1 MVLILTKRDRWQ
13 WAAVLIAAC
22 ILTYAN
28 GLGGGFTYDDKAI
41 VRDNPRIRSPGNV
54 SQIFATS
61 YFGGP
66 RGAGTV
72 YRPVLL
78 LSYAVQW
85 WIHGRQAVAFHAVN
99 VLLHAGATLL
109 LAALL
114 LRIAIPPAAAF
125 AGALLFAV
133 APIHVEAVTS
143 LVGRGEVLAAV
154 FTLLYLHLAL
164 RHSRHLSPPGLA
176 ASDALAAPCHP
187 FASLRAG
194 SEVAD
199 APEPLW
205 RRRELRMTRRLPLP
219 LSRLAVL
226 LAALLCYA
234 LAVLTKE
241 SGSSAPALALLLF
254 VFVEEGGLRE
264 RLGRAFVR
272 GLPVLCGSVA
282 ALVGVFFLRRW
293 VLGGFIK
300 SPGTGIFEVE
310 NALFPL
316 DPLSRAVNACVILF
330 RYLGRT
336 VFPLHLSAD
345 ESAWSIEVVSGKSPL
360 AIGAVLLLAGI
371 TAAALRRLSSRSPL
385 ALGFL
390 FFCLAL
396 LPASNLLF
404 PIGTIFAERLAYLPS
419 AGLCLAAGAL
429 IAASA
434 ANRSASGGPCGPP
447 NPLAALTP
455 RRSRL
460 LAAAVLLLGAR
471 TIVRNSVWWSDEG
484 LFLNL
489 VRTAP
494 ESAKAHYDIAYIWA
508 DERQYSRAREQYEQ
522 ATEIYED
529 YWDAWAGKGRVEKE
543 MGLLSDAEDSYES
556 AIEANP
562 RYENG
567 YFGLGQVREAR
578 GDPAG
583 AEEIYRKGLARKKES
598 LPLAYR
604 LAVVRSRLEW
614 PAALE
619 DWRRALALGPSTP
632 SVHADFASWL
642 VRVGKTEDAAREA
655 RLALAFEPRYLPALC
670 LLAERDA
677 LSGRT
682 FAEALAREKIFRISR
697 SPEDWAL
704 LLRASEKSEAYARRF
719 AQQRGSLTKL
729 RQKETRNPKSEIRNK
744 SE

>member
-1 MVLILTKRDRWQ
+1 MVFMVTKRDKWQ

-54 SQIFATS
+54 PQIFATS

-66 RGAGTV
+66 RGAGTG

-109 LAALL
+109 LAALF
-114 LRIAIPPAAAF
+114 LRIAIPPAAAL
-125 AGALLFAV
+125 AGTLLFAV

-164 RHSRHLSPPGLA
+164 RHFRLSSFALRASEERSPAASPPSPFGL
-176 ASDALAAPCHP
+176 
-187 FASLRAG
+187 
-194 SEVAD
+194 
-199 APEPLW
+199 
-205 RRRELRMTRRLPLP
+205 RRTRRLP
-219 LSRLAVL
+219 AL

-272 GLPVLCGSVA
+272 GLPVLCGSGA
-282 ALVGVFFLRRW
+282 ALAGVFLLRRW

-316 DPLSRAVNACVILF
+316 DPLLRAVNACVILF

-371 TAAALRRLSSRSPL
+371 TAVALWRLSSRSPL

-390 FFCLAL
+390 FFCLAF

-429 IAASA
+429 IVGSA
-434 ANRSASGGPCGPP
+434 RSLP
-447 NPLAALTP
+447 ALTP

-460 LAAAVLLLGAR
+460 LAAAVVLLGAR

-508 DERQYSRAREQYEQ
+508 EERQYSRAREQYEQ

-567 YFGLGQVREAR
+567 YFGLGLVREAR

-583 AEEIYRKGLARKKES
+583 AEEIYRKGLAQKKES

-632 SVHADFASWL
+632 SVHTDFASWL
-642 VRVGKTEDAAREA
+642 LRVGRTEDAAREA
-655 RLALAFEPRYLPALC
+655 RQALAFEPRYLPALR

-682 FAEALAREKIFRISR
+682 FAEALAREKIFRLSR
-697 SPEDWAL
+697 SPEDWTV
-704 LLRASEKSEAYARRF
+704 LLRAAARSETYARRF
-719 AQQRGSLTKL
+719 ARLEGSLAALVSPRSKV
-729 RQKETRNPKSEIRNK
+729 RGPE
-744 SE
+744 

>member
-1 MVLILTKRDRWQ
+1 MVFMVTKRDKWQ

-54 SQIFATS
+54 PQIFATS

-66 RGAGTV
+66 RGAGTG

-109 LAALL
+109 LAALF
-114 LRIAIPPAAAF
+114 LRIATPPAAAL
-125 AGALLFAV
+125 AGTLLFAV

-164 RHSRHLSPPGLA
+164 RHFRLSSFALR
-176 ASDALAAPCHP
+176 ASEDRSPAAAPP
-187 FASLRAG
+187 SLFG
-194 SEVAD
+194 
-199 APEPLW
+199 L
-205 RRRELRMTRRLPLP
+205 RRTRRLP
-219 LSRLAVL
+219 AL

-272 GLPVLCGSVA
+272 GFPVFCGSGA
-282 ALVGVFFLRRW
+282 ALAGIFLLRRW

-316 DPLSRAVNACVILF
+316 DPLPRAVNACVILF

-360 AIGAVLLLAGI
+360 AVGAVLLLAGI
-371 TAAALRRLSSRSPL
+371 TAVALWRLSSRSPL
-385 ALGFL
+385 ALRFL
-390 FFCLAL
+390 FFCLAF

-419 AGLCLAAGAL
+419 GGLYLAAGAL
-429 IAASA
+429 IAGSA
-434 ANRSASGGPCGPP
+434 ASLP
-447 NPLAALTP
+447 ALTP

-460 LAAAVLLLGAR
+460 LAVAVLLLGAR

-508 DERQYSRAREQYEQ
+508 DERQYSRARDQYEQ

-604 LAVVRSRLEW
+604 LAVVRSRLE
-614 PAALE
+614 
-619 DWRRALALGPSTP
+619 DRKST
-632 SVHADFASWL
+632 
-642 VRVGKTEDAAREA
+642 
-655 RLALAFEPRYLPALC
+655 RL
-670 LLAERDA
+670 
-677 LSGRT
+677 
-682 FAEALAREKIFRISR
+682 
-697 SPEDWAL
+697 
-704 LLRASEKSEAYARRF
+704 
-719 AQQRGSLTKL
+719 
-729 RQKETRNPKSEIRNK
+729 
-744 SE
+744 

>member
-1 MVLILTKRDRWQ
+1 MVFMVTKRDKWQ

-54 SQIFATS
+54 PQIFATS

-66 RGAGTV
+66 RGAGTG

-109 LAALL
+109 LAALF
-114 LRIAIPPAAAF
+114 LRVAIPPAATF

-154 FTLLYLHLAL
+154 FTLLYLPLAL
-164 RHSRHLSPPGLA
+164 RHFRLPLA
-176 ASDALAAPCHP
+176 ASRVPA
-187 FASLRAG
+187 
-194 SEVAD
+194 
-199 APEPLW
+199 
-205 RRRELRMTRRLPLP
+205 
-219 LSRLAVL
+219 L
-226 LAALLCYA
+226 LAALLFYT

-272 GLPVLCGSVA
+272 GLPVLCGSGA
-282 ALVGVFFLRRW
+282 ALAGIFLLRRW

-316 DPLSRAVNACVILF
+316 DPLPRAVNACVILF

-345 ESAWSIEVVSGKSPL
+345 ESAWSIEVVSGKAPL

-371 TAAALRRLSSRSPL
+371 TAAALWRLSSRSPL

-390 FFCLAL
+390 FFCLAF

-578 GDPAG
+578 GDSAG
-583 AEEIYRKGLARKKES
+583 AEEIYRKGLAQKKES

>member
-1 MVLILTKRDRWQ
+1 MVFMLTKRDRWQ

-22 ILTYAN
+22 VLTYAN

-54 SQIFATS
+54 PQIFATS

-66 RGAGTV
+66 QGAGTA

-85 WIHGRQAVAFHAVN
+85 WVHGRQAVAFHAVN

-109 LAALL
+109 LAALF

-125 AGALLFAV
+125 VGALLFAV

-164 RHSRHLSPPGLA
+164 RHFRHLSPPGLL
-176 ASDALAAPCHP
+176 ASDALAPPCHP
-187 FASLRAG
+187 
-194 SEVAD
+194 EVAD

-205 RRRELRMTRRLPLP
+205 RRRERSASLRMTRRFPLR

-254 VFVEEGGLRE
+254 VFVEEGGWRE

-272 GLPVLCGSVA
+272 GFPVFCGSGA
-282 ALVGVFFLRRW
+282 ALAGIFLLRRW

-300 SPGTGIFEVE
+300 PPGTGIFEVE

-316 DPLSRAVNACVILF
+316 DPLPRAVNACVILF

-336 VFPLHLSAD
+336 VVPLHLSAD
-345 ESAWSIEVVSGKSPL
+345 ESAWSIEVVSGRSPL

-371 TAAALRRLSSRSPL
+371 TAAALWRLCSRSPL

-390 FFCLAL
+390 FFCLTF

-429 IAASA
+429 IAGSA
-434 ANRSASGGPCGPP
+434 ASLP
-447 NPLAALTP
+447 ALTP

-460 LAAAVLLLGAR
+460 VAAAVLLLGAR

-567 YFGLGQVREAR
+567 YFGLGLVREAR

-583 AEEIYRKGLARKKES
+583 AEEIYRKGLAQKKES

-642 VRVGKTEDAAREA
+642 LRVGKTEDAAREA
-655 RLALAFEPRYLPALC
+655 RQALAFEPRYLPALR

-682 FAEALAREKIFRISR
+682 FAEALAREKIFRLSR
-697 SPEDWAL
+697 SPEDWTA
-704 LLRASEKSEAYARRF
+704 LLRAAARSETYATRLARLE
-719 AQQRGSLTKL
+719 GSLAAL
-729 RQKETRNPKSEIRNK
+729 VSPKSKVQSPE
-744 SE
+744 

>member
-1 MVLILTKRDRWQ
+1 MGFMRTKRDKWP
-13 WAAVLIAAC
+13 WAALLVAAC

-66 RGAGTV
+66 RGAGTA

-109 LAALL
+109 LAALF
-114 LRIAIPPAAAF
+114 LRIAIPSAVAF
-125 AGALLFAV
+125 SGALLFAV

-154 FTLLYLHLAL
+154 FTLIYLHMAL
-164 RHSRHLSPPGLA
+164 RHLSLPPAATSPSLSGL
-176 ASDALAAPCHP
+176 
-187 FASLRAG
+187 
-194 SEVAD
+194 
-199 APEPLW
+199 
-205 RRRELRMTRRLPLP
+205 RRTRRFP
-219 LSRLAVL
+219 AL

-254 VFVEEGGLRE
+254 VFVEEGKLRE
-264 RLGRAFVR
+264 RLRRAFVR
-272 GLPVLCGSVA
+272 GLPLLCGSGA
-282 ALVGVFFLRRW
+282 ALAGVFLLRRW
-293 VLGGFIK
+293 VLGGFLK

-310 NALFPL
+310 NALFPI

-390 FFCLAL
+390 FFCLAF
-396 LPASNLLF
+396 LPASNLIF

-429 IAASA
+429 IAGSA
-434 ANRSASGGPCGPP
+434 RSLP
-447 NPLAALTP
+447 ALTP

-460 LAAAVLLLGAR
+460 LAAAVVLLGAR

-508 DERQYSRAREQYEQ
+508 EERQYSRAREQYEQ

-543 MGLLSDAEDSYES
+543 MGLLSDAEDSYAS

-567 YFGLGQVREAR
+567 YFGLGLVREAR

-583 AEEIYRKGLARKKES
+583 AEEIYRQGLAQKTES

-604 LAVVRSRLEW
+604 LAMVRSRLPW
-614 PAALE
+614 PGALE

-642 VRVGKTEDAAREA
+642 LRVGKTEDAAREA
-655 RLALAFEPRYLPALC
+655 RQALAFEPRYLPALR

-677 LSGRT
+677 FSGRT
-682 FAEALAREKIFRISR
+682 FAEALAREKIFRLSR
-697 SPEDWAL
+697 SQEDWAA
-704 LLRASEKSEAYARRF
+704 LLRMAARSKTYATRF
-719 AQQRGSLTKL
+719 ARLEGSLAAL
-729 RQKETRNPKSEIRNK
+729 VRPKSKVEGPK
-744 SE
+744 